1 MQQDELRSLMTV
13 CYFFKDT
20 DEQNDFAFALW
31 TLLYRDRYVHQ
42 LVHKNCTGD
51 EEECYDELIVLERKY

>member
-1 MQQDELRSLMTV
+1 MTV
-13 CYFFKDT
+13 CYFFKDA